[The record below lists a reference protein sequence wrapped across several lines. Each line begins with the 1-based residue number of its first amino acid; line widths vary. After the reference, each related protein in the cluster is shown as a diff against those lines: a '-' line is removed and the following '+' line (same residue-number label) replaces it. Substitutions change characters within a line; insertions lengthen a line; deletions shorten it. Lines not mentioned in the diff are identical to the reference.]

1 MKENNLIFTSFSKL
15 NNLSS
20 SEIIQRNNLITSLKN
35 TGFQNEVMR

>member
-20 SEIIQRNNLITSLKN
+20 IEIIQPNNLITSLKN